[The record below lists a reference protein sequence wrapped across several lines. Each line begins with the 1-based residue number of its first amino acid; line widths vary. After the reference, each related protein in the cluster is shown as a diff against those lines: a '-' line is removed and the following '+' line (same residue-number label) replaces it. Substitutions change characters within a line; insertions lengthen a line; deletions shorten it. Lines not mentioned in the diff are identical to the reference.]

1 MDCAVEQ
8 GMATRVRSVSLRKS
22 TLALAGLFAV
32 SGTIHLVRP
41 AVYEQIV
48 PSWVPAAHE
57 VVLASGVAELLLAA
71 GLVLPPTRR
80 LAGWGSVGLLVGVYP
95 ANVKMTM
102 DAAKSDNKPMLAATL
117 ARLPLQLPMIK
128 AALDATKG

>member
-1 MDCAVEQ
+1 M
-8 GMATRVRSVSLRKS
+8 SLRKS

-32 SGTIHLVRP
+32 SGTLHLVRP
-41 AVYEQIV
+41 KVYEQIV

-71 GLVLPPTRR
+71 GLVLPPTRQ

-95 ANVKMTM
+95 ANIKMTM
-102 DAAKSDNKPMLAATL
+102 DAAKRDNKPMLAATL

-128 AALDATKG
+128 AAFDATKG

>member
-1 MDCAVEQ
+1 MK
-8 GMATRVRSVSLRKS
+8 LRRS

-41 AVYEQIV
+41 QVYEPIV
-48 PSWVPAAHE
+48 PSWVPAPHE
-57 VVLASGVAELLLAA
+57 AVLASGVAEILLAA

-80 LAGWGSVGLLVGVYP
+80 LAGWGSVGLLLGVYP
-95 ANVKMTM
+95 ANIKMTM
-102 DAAKSDNKPMLAATL
+102 DAAQGDSTPMLAATL

>member
-1 MDCAVEQ
+1 M
-8 GMATRVRSVSLRKS
+8 SLRKS
-22 TLALAGLFAV
+22 TLGLAGLFAV

-41 AVYEQIV
+41 KVYEQIV

-95 ANVKMTM
+95 ANIKMTM

-128 AALDATKG
+128 AAFDATKG

>member
-1 MDCAVEQ
+1 M
-8 GMATRVRSVSLRKS
+8 SLRRS
-22 TLALAGLFAV
+22 TLALAGLFAA

-48 PSWVPAAHE
+48 PSWVPAAHG

-95 ANVKMTM
+95 ANITMTM

-128 AALDATKG
+128 AAFDATRG